1 MFNIGEYVVYKKDVC
16 KIKDIKEKHI
26 HDKDYYKLIPIDDPS
41 LSIDVPT
48 ETTCIRKL
56 INKKDVEKII
66 KLIPTIKEIDCDEK
80 MLENE
85 YRNLLN
91 SDEHINLIK
100 IIKTTYLRNK
110 KRLDDKKKIGSKDD
124 NYFKKAEKYLYNEFS
139 IVLNMSY
146 DDTKEYIINRVNNM
160 EKNNEK

>member
-16 KIKDIKEKHI
+16 KIKDIKVKHI
-26 HDKDYYKLIPIDDPS
+26 NDKDYYKLEPLDDPT
-41 LSIDVPT
+41 LIIDIPV
-48 ETTCIRKL
+48 ENAYIRKL
-56 INKKDVEKII
+56 ISTNEVEEIIRTIPKIKKIE
-66 KLIPTIKEIDCDEK
+66 CDEK

-85 YRNLLN
+85 YRCLLN
-91 SDEHINLIK
+91 SDNHIDLIK

-110 KRLDDKKKIGSKDD
+110 QRLDNKKKVGNKDD

-146 DDTKEYIINRVNNM
+146 DDTKDYIINRVTNM